1 MGRMRTLGRALPS
14 LRPAGRRPPDAILR
28 IAHRG
33 GNGAE
38 EYEPAS
44 LHRLAVSG
52 AHLLEFDVQ
61 TTRDDQIVI
70 AHEPLVRMG
79 SATVRIADCTLS
91 ELRCTG
97 DDRVIPDL
105 LSVVR
110 AARSAGLGLYADSKT
125 LTEAAAGQLITILRG
140 EHMADRAV
148 LASHDP
154 DLVQL
159 CAGIAPDLPRAVLI
173 RSTTG
178 DPVEIAR
185 QAQADFVHPC
195 WEHESRPD
203 RILTRSWLDPLRQSG
218 LGVVCWHEERPD
230 VVTALYELGVDGICS
245 DQPELLLQVATQCL
259 R

>member
-1 MGRMRTLGRALPS
+1 
-14 LRPAGRRPPDAILR
+14 
-28 IAHRG
+28 
-33 GNGAE
+33 
-38 EYEPAS
+38 
-44 LHRLAVSG
+44 
-52 AHLLEFDVQ
+52 LEFDVQ

-70 AHEPLVRMG
+70 AHEPLVRTG

-91 ELRCTG
+91 ELRVAG
-97 DDRVIPDL
+97 DERVVIPDL

-110 AARSAGLGLYADSKT
+110 SARSAGLGLYADIKT
-125 LTEAAAGQLITILRG
+125 LTGAAAVRLVTILRR

-159 CAGIAPDLPRAVLI
+159 CAGIAPNLPRAVLI

-185 QAQADFVHPC
+185 HAQADFVHPC

-203 RILTRSWLDPLRQSG
+203 QILARSWLDPLRQRG
-218 LGVVCWHEERPD
+218 IGVICWHEERPD
-230 VVTALYELGVDGICS
+230 IVTALYELGVDGICS
-245 DQPELLLQVATQCL
+245 DQPELLLQVTTQGL
-259 R
+259 RADRRLARYQPAPLRRPAGRCPRTL

>member
-1 MGRMRTLGRALPS
+1 MLGPALP
-14 LRPAGRRPPDAILR
+14 LLCPAGRRAPDAILR

-38 EYEPAS
+38 EYDLAS

-61 TTRDDQIVI
+61 TTRDDNIVI
-70 AHEPLVRMG
+70 AHEPLVRTG
-79 SATVRIADCTLS
+79 SATVCIADCTLS
-91 ELRCTG
+91 ELRSAG
-97 DDRVIPDL
+97 DERVIPDL

-110 AARSAGLGLYADSKT
+110 SARSAGLGLYADIKT
-125 LTEAAAGQLITILRG
+125 LTEAAAVRLVTILRS

-154 DLVQL
+154 DLLQL
-159 CAGIAPDLPRAVLI
+159 CADIAPNLPRAVLI

-178 DPVEIAR
+178 DPVKIAWY
-185 QAQADFVHPC
+185 AQADFVHPC
-195 WEHESRPD
+195 WEHEPGPD
-203 RILTRSWLDPLRQSG
+203 QILARSWLDPLRQRG
-218 LGVVCWHEERPD
+218 IGVICWHEERPD

-245 DQPELLLQVATQCL
+245 DRPELLLQVTTQRL
-259 R
+259 RADRR